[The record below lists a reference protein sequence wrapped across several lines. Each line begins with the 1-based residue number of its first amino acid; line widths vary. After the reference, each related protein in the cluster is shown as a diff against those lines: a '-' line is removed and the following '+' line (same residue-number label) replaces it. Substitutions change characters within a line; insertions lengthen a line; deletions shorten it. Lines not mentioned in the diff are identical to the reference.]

1 MADWDKNHT
10 LILKRTE
17 MATGILMKHN
27 GAMRFLLDVYHQLVR
42 LNGLGRGIIVEVY
55 KSKLSLEEFAK
66 KHK

>member
-1 MADWDKNHT
+1 
-10 LILKRTE
+10 

-27 GAMRFLLDVYHQLVR
+27 GAMGFLLDVYHQLVR

-66 KHK
+66 KRKLLSLRDPHPDNP